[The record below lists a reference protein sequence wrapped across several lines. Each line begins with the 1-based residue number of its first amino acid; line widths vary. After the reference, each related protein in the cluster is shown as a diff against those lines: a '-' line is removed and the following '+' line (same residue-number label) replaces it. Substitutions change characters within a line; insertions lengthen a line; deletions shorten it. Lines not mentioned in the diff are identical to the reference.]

1 MYTRSQRQS
10 IKRGLPVA
18 RVIEFSKD
26 ATRWTQAEEREMV
39 RLRRYENMRLEEIA
53 QELHRTP
60 EAIRCRFVKLFM
72 EHATGDIPEKEVL
85 RWFNLGD
92 E

>member
-26 ATRWTQAEEREMV
+26 ATRWTQAEEREMI

-60 EAIRCRFVKLFM
+60 EAVRCRFVKLFM

-85 RWFNLGD
+85 RWFNLVD